1 MKLLR
6 IELQRIFRDVIKRKD
21 GKKRRKTR
29 REIHICG
36 KYFLVLVVFVIGV
49 TMINN
54 YDKMQ
59 GVQQSLDTIS
69 KSVSNKEGD
78 KVMETGGEVIEE
90 EKEQEGD
97 KILEEPE
104 NPEAQILEDDIYV
117 VEKGD
122 TLATISR
129 KVYGDISHVEAICKM
144 NGLENGNLIFI
155 GQKLLLP

>member
-1 MKLLR
+1 
-6 IELQRIFRDVIKRKD
+6 
-21 GKKRRKTR
+21 
-29 REIHICG
+29 
-36 KYFLVLVVFVIGV
+36 
-49 TMINN
+49 MINN

-144 NGLENGNLIFI
+144 NGWRMEISSLSDKSCCYHSKMCYTIDVA
-155 GQKLLLP
+155 